1 MRSPRVLA
9 IPLAMTTA
17 SFLVACGGGDSG
29 DDGASVPSIKIDQ
42 TYLAHDDNQ
51 MIEINGTFP
60 TPDAV
65 LIEETPDIGIEVGS
79 LDKGTFQLDLP
90 DLDRPVTTQ
99 LTITIVV
106 GDREVTQ
113 QVSLLVRNP
122 AAAGLVAKAVASLDQ
137 SEQILFLEQD
147 AALHSF
153 FVDYAY
159 LTGVITHS
167 EKQAQL
173 GNFTP
178 ELAASYA
185 GVGVALASLKN
196 TLQSY
201 RAGQVGEATLNSEL
215 QNLDSSVR
223 DHGNF
228 VAQQL
233 AGISSYTSIL
243 VAGTFDGDLKYDEE
257 LGLWSRY
264 TTNEQYGHLHD
275 GGFVVAQQYEPISSL
290 LQTSVSQS
298 LSCEVL

>member
-17 SFLVACGGGDSG
+17 SLLVACGGGGGDSS
-29 DDGASVPSIKIDQ
+29 DNGASVPSIKIDQ

-51 MIEINGTFP
+51 VVEINGSFP

-65 LIEETPDIGIEVGS
+65 LIEEIPDIGIEVGS

-122 AAAGLVAKAVASLDQ
+122 AATGLVAKATASLDQ
-137 SEQILFLEQD
+137 SEQILSLEQD
-147 AALHSF
+147 ATLHSF

-185 GVGVALASLKN
+185 TVGVALAASK
-196 TLQSY
+196 T
-201 RAGQVGEATLNSEL
+201 RCKATGQGRL
-215 QNLDSSVR
+215 VR
-223 DHGNF
+223 
-228 VAQQL
+228 Q
-233 AGISSYTSIL
+233 
-243 VAGTFDGDLKYDEE
+243 
-257 LGLWSRY
+257 R
-264 TTNEQYGHLHD
+264 
-275 GGFVVAQQYEPISSL
+275 
-290 LQTSVSQS
+290 
-298 LSCEVL
+298 